1 MLCKSTDCE
10 RNNAC
15 TRPSER
21 NACRA
26 PEECMLMYPL
36 KNMIVPLVEEIS
48 TDSHMRARREKKL
61 GAQSE
66 PEMG

>member
-1 MLCKSTDCE
+1 
-10 RNNAC
+10 
-15 TRPSER
+15 
-21 NACRA
+21 
-26 PEECMLMYPL
+26 MLMYTL

-61 GAQSE
+61 GAQLE